1 MNTASLLTI
10 SPQAGAAVKSQTPRM
25 VVKTDASSA
34 GMGKENFGDVLEK
47 AGEEVIGK
55 EVKKAMA
62 KSPAE
67 AQGSAA
73 EARDAKINDDVPE
86 GTEALPKD
94 MGKRGEGTPQESKPQ
109 QIKDVKG
116 SEKRIAEPEVSG
128 MEEPAAVMA
137 FTMEGNAQLIMEEV
151 PEAEEVQPSP
161 NLQSLLPQSS
171 GDAQKNK
178 NFLAMLSGQQLKNL
192 RAAGDEGTNAVQAES
207 SAANAAEAGNPQ
219 REPLTADLLFRQM
232 GMQPVK
238 EGEPVKANTLLEV
251 QLGNHQLANHQLAN
265 PQLANHQL
273 ANHQLTNPQLAN
285 PQLAD
290 RQLFNNQP
298 PNQRVVNPL
307 LNQQVQEVTAAEAV
321 LNKVDPAVIENP
333 AALIKGTEM
342 NLQISGADNGKD
354 TMLNA
359 KGMALFQQSEETMPS
374 RTVGEV
380 MSQVHL
386 QQVGDK
392 VSTVQPAMV
401 QAAAKENILPVDDL
415 FGKVPVT
422 VEKAAVMPSP
432 QPDVMVSPAENR
444 IDTQNVVAEVLT
456 KADVK
461 TPVGEVFIAAEQ
473 GIVARQSEPRQEVDS
488 KIQMPLINEE
498 IEAVSPIAVK
508 SQKADM
514 HQWGKRQE
522 QDFRQQIPLQP
533 PTMKDM
539 AEDKGQTLKEL
550 SEEKVGDKESVLA
563 DEALEDISI
572 SNVKPQNADMRQMGN
587 RQEQNFRQQRPL
599 QPPPMEK
606 VADDK
611 GQVVQQLS
619 EEAVGDKAPVSHVQ
633 EAPSGS
639 VSTFQQDL
647 ADSIR
652 GTERQSEIPQN
663 RNVQDNFQVAKQI
676 VDQARLIRRGENT
689 QMVIKLHPDHLGEL
703 TLKVSVSANGAVNA
717 SFHSDN
723 AQVRTIIENSLV
735 QLKQELNNQGLK
747 VDNVDVYAGLDDGG
761 LPQGEGQQAW
771 QQNQSHNSS
780 SAGHFTGSLDDYG
793 EEAEGVAA
801 AQQVETD
808 AADGVDYRV

>member
-34 GMGKENFGDVLEK
+34 GTGKENFGDVLGK
-47 AGEEVIGK
+47 AGE

-67 AQGSAA
+67 AQGSAT

-86 GTEALPKD
+86 GTDALPKK
-94 MGKRGEGTPQESKPQ
+94 MGKRGEGTPQDSKPQ
-109 QIKDVKG
+109 QVKAVEG
-116 SEKRIAEPEVSG
+116 SEEKAAEPEAAG
-128 MEEPAAVMA
+128 MAPAAVMA

-171 GDAQKNK
+171 EDAQKNK

-238 EGEPVKANTLLEV
+238 EGEPVKANTLLEI

-265 PQLANHQL
+265 PQLAN
-273 ANHQLTNPQLAN
+273 

-290 RQLFNNQP
+290 RQLLNDQP

-307 LNQQVQEVTAAEAV
+307 PIGQVQEVTAAEAV

-333 AALIKGTEM
+333 AVLIKGTEL

-415 FGKVPVT
+415 FGQVPIT
-422 VEKAAVMPSP
+422 VEKSAAMPRP
-432 QPDVMVSPAENR
+432 QPSAVVPPADNR
-444 IDTQNVVAEVLT
+444 MDMQNIVAEVLP
-456 KADVK
+456 KVDEE
-461 TPVGEVFIAAEQ
+461 TPATEVFRVAEQ
-473 GIVARQSEPRQEVDS
+473 GAVTRQPELRQEADS
-488 KIQMPLINEE
+488 KIQAPLANEE
-498 IEAVSPIAVK
+498 LEDVAPVVVK
-508 SQKADM
+508 S
-514 HQWGKRQE
+514 
-522 QDFRQQIPLQP
+522 
-533 PTMKDM
+533 
-539 AEDKGQTLKEL
+539 
-550 SEEKVGDKESVLA
+550 
-563 DEALEDISI
+563 
-572 SNVKPQNADMRQMGN
+572 QNADMRQMGN
-587 RQEQNFRQQRPL
+587 RQEQDSRQQAPL

-606 VADDK
+606 VVDDK
-611 GQVVQQLS
+611 GQAVQQLS
-619 EEAVGDKAPVSHVQ
+619 EEAVGDKAPMPGQQ
-633 EAPSGS
+633 EVHSGP

-652 GTERQSEIPQN
+652 GTERQPEVPQN
-663 RNVQDNFQVAKQI
+663 RDVQDNFQVARQI
-676 VDQARLIRRGENT
+676 IDQARLIRRGENT
-689 QMVIKLHPDHLGEL
+689 QMVIRLHPDHLGEL

-780 SAGHFTGSLDDYG
+780 GTGKFTGNLEDYG
-793 EEAEGVAA
+793 EEAEAVAA
-801 AQQVETD
+801 AQQAETD